1 MIRIWDLVFGIW
13 HLVVLFL
20 DLVIGLPAESAIRRR
35 SKEFGIWIL
44 DMKESVHHKK
54 IGLVLSSAPGYSETF
69 FRNNIKGLQKYGH
82 EVTLFLDD
90 APENGQRPPC
100 KCIVNINL
108 HENGFKRGF
117 RILQIIYRSFFVH
130 IGASYRLLRLDRA
143 DGLSVRHAL
152 KNVFLNEYL
161 LNHSLDWLHF
171 GFGMLTHNR
180 ENVAQAIN
188 AKMAVSFRG
197 FDLYLSP
204 LKHPGCYKRLFAKQ
218 VKYHVLSNEM
228 KKTLFEQ
235 NISATHIDVITPAID
250 VGFFTPEK
258 TKNENEILQIITV
271 ARLHWI
277 KGLEYILEALT
288 ILKQQ
293 NIPFHYKIIGAGEE
307 RERLIFAAHQL
318 GILDHI
324 DFIGKL
330 PPKEI
335 RLALNEADIYLQY
348 SIQEGFCNAV
358 VEAQSMGLL
367 CIVSN
372 AEGLSENIMDSKTGW
387 VIPKR
392 QPKLLAQKI
401 EEVLIMPIS
410 EKRKIQQNAIARVKT
425 NFNLEAQHQA
435 FMAFYRD
442 SL

>member
-1 MIRIWDLVFGIW
+1 
-13 HLVVLFL
+13 
-20 DLVIGLPAESAIRRR
+20 
-35 SKEFGIWIL
+35 
-44 DMKESVHHKK
+44 MKESVHYKK

-69 FRNNIKGLQKYGH
+69 FRNKIKGLQKHGH

-90 APENGQRPPC
+90 ALEKGQRPPC

-130 IGASYRLLRLDRA
+130 FGTSYRLLRLDRA

-152 KNVFLNEYL
+152 KNVILNEYL
-161 LNHSLDWLHF
+161 LNYSLDWLHF

-180 ENVAQAIN
+180 ENVAKTIGAG
-188 AKMAVSFRG
+188 MAVSFRG

-228 KKTLFEQ
+228 KETLIEQ
-235 NISATHIDVITPAID
+235 NISATHINVITPAID
-250 VGFFTPEK
+250 IGFFTSKE
-258 TKNENEILQIITV
+258 TKKENEILQIVTV
-271 ARLHWI
+271 ARLHWK
-277 KGLEYILEALT
+277 KGLEYTLEALT

-293 NIPFHYKIIGAGEE
+293 SIPFHFRIIGDGEE
-307 RERLIFAAHQL
+307 RERLVFAAHQL
-318 GILDHI
+318 GILEHI
-324 DFIGKL
+324 ELVGKL
-330 PPKEI
+330 SPIEVRQTLDK
-335 RLALNEADIYLQY
+335 ADVYLQY

-367 CIVSN
+367 CIVSD
-372 AEGLSENIMDSKTGW
+372 AEGLSENILDSKTGW
-387 VIPKR
+387 IIPKR

-401 EEVLIMPIS
+401 KEVQNMSLF
-410 EKRKIQQNAIARVKT
+410 EKKVIQQNAIARVKT
-425 NFNLEAQHQA
+425 NFNLEAQQQA
-435 FMAFYRD
+435 FKAFYRD